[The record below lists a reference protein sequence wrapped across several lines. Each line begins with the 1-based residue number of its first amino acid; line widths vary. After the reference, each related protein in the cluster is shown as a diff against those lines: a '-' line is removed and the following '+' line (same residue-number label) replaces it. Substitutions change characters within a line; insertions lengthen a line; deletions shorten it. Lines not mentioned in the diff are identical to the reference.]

1 MGSTGRTSPH
11 GSAGGGQQGERT
23 TVIFQSKEKEPSGG
37 RDSQAGRPRY
47 ALQRPPRRQA
57 PAPETLTPSH
67 LLPQPQDAAGVHSKC
82 NQ

>member
-1 MGSTGRTSPH
+1 MGSTVRTSPH
-11 GSAGGGQQGERT
+11 GRAGGGQQGERT

-37 RDSQAGRPRY
+37 RDSQAGCPRY
-47 ALQRPPRRQA
+47 ALQRRQA

-67 LLPQPQDAAGVHSKC
+67 LHPQPQHAAGVHSKC